1 MKDCPVCHN
10 TLKEV
15 PKYGVLID
23 VCTNCRGVWLDRG
36 ELEKVV
42 ALARDFET
50 GDRYEDD
57 RHDTRQYEEHKT
69 GHDDDHKHGHYGS
82 KDYFHGK
89 KKKKQGILSV
99 FEDIFD

>member
-10 TLKEV
+10 PLKEV

-23 VCTNCRGVWLDRG
+23 ICTNCRGVWLDRG

-42 ALARDFET
+42 SLARDFET
-50 GDRYEDD
+50 GGRDYDD
-57 RHDTRQYEEHKT
+57 HREHDHDTRHY
-69 GHDDDHKHGHYGS
+69 DDHKHGHYGS

-89 KKKKQGILSV
+89 KKKKHGILSV